1 MIERAEDLTAL
12 SSDLLDKIKDDA
24 KKVIS
29 EVIELSRIKKGQ
41 LFVIGCSSSEIIGK
55 CMGTMSSA
63 DAAEAVYG
71 VIAPYLKERGID
83 LAVQCCEHLNR
94 ALVVD
99 AAVAE
104 KYGFEQVNAIPQY
117 HAGGAFAVTHY
128 NNLSEPVLV
137 ESICA
142 KAAAGMD
149 IGGVMIGMHIH
160 PVAVPLRLTN
170 KNIGDAMIIA
180 ARHRPKYVGGERA
193 VYDKNLE

>member
-1 MIERAEDLTAL
+1 MKNQKIVKQAETAVKEL
-12 SSDLLDKIKDDA
+12 ISAAKLEAGDLL
-24 KKVIS
+24 
-29 EVIELSRIKKGQ
+29 
-41 LFVIGCSSSEIIGK
+41 VIGCSTSEITGSKIGTDSK
-55 CMGTMSSA
+55 PEVAGEVFSA
-63 DAAEAVYG
+63 IYEIIKENGIYLAA
-71 VIAPYLKERGID
+71 
-83 LAVQCCEHLNR
+83 QCCEHLNR

>member
-1 MIERAEDLTAL
+1 MIERADDLTAL
-12 SSDLLDKIKDDA
+12 SSDFVEKLKSDA
-24 KKVIS
+24 EKVIS
-29 EVIELSRIKKGQ
+29 EVVAASKIKKGQ
-41 LFVIGCSSSEIIGK
+41 LFVIGCSSSEMIGK
-55 CMGTMSSA
+55 RMGTMSSA
-63 DAAEAVYG
+63 DAAEAVYS
-71 VIAPYLKERGID
+71 VVAPYLKERGID
-83 LAVQCCEHLNR
+83 MAVQCCEHLNR

-104 KYGFEQVNAIPQY
+104 KYDLDQVNAVPQY

-137 ESICA
+137 ENIKA

-170 KNIGDAMIIA
+170 KNIGEAIIIA
-180 ARHRPKYVGGERA
+180 ARFRPKYVGGVRA
-193 VYDKNLE
+193 VYDVNLE